1 MCGCGGCGGCGWC
14 VGVYGV
20 GVYGVGVCVWVR
32 VSDCEYVFGGVC
44 GCV

>member
-1 MCGCGGCGGCGWC
+1 M
-14 VGVYGV
+14 GVYGV
-20 GVYGVGVCVWVR
+20 GVGVYGVWCGCVCGCVWMR